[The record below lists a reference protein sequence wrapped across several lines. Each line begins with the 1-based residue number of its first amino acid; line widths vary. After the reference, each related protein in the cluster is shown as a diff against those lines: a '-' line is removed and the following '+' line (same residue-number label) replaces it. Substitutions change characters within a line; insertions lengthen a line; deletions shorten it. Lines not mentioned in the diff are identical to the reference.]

1 MADTASLVAR
11 VKTDGVVTA
20 EKQLDAFSASA
31 TNATNATNR
40 LTPAVSQVDKVIS
53 QAASTTSAKLTPAI
67 SAMEKAATNAAT
79 GGLSKTRIIAQQ
91 AGYQIQDMIV
101 QIQGGTSAFV
111 VFGQQGSQLA
121 GAFGPSG
128 AVVGALIALGSV
140 IANVAFNARG
150 AAADLKELEAAGSRI
165 SSLRLDTLVKIN
177 DATRDFAS
185 SERLSAYKNLGNQV
199 LDLTTKY
206 ENQQLA
212 TKRLR
217 EEAQAAQ
224 DALQDVGGFTG
235 PSQEEATARLAEANR
250 ALNQSL
256 AEEAA
261 IRSQV
266 NGLQDQQYDL
276 AKAERE
282 EKEKLVKAAESQ
294 AKSQQKLISQSE
306 KQAQVDA
313 KRFEQQQKNAQ
324 AYIEQLQRD
333 NDDEL
338 TLVAK
343 HEQDK
348 LDVIASYRDQ
358 GLITAQEYEASRN
371 EISRTARDERLKIA
385 EDEYRAQSQMQYDK
399 AKDAQDKQDKEDAAR
414 QKSFDDWAEGQRNL
428 TNDLKSTLGE
438 QNAVYKASAIVSATI
453 DTYKAATGAYAALSS
468 IPYVGPALGAAAAG
482 VAIAAGFKQVQAIRA
497 AREQGGEAMAGRAY
511 NMAEK
516 GKAEVIVPSSNSRV
530 RTAQQM
536 KQIMGE
542 SGSNKPASISIVNQT
557 TGRVDQV
564 DQQYDNNNNLILTIR
579 EVVSNDLA
587 DSNSRIS
594 KTRTQTRNMAG
605 FA

>member
-31 TNATNATNR
+31 TNATNATNK
-40 LTPAVSQVDKVIS
+40 LTPAVSGMDK
-53 QAASTTSAKLTPAI
+53 AAS
-67 SAMEKAATNAAT
+67 AAAS
-79 GGLSKTRIIAQQ
+79 GGLAKTRIIAQQ

-111 VFGQQGSQLA
+111 AFGQQGSQLA

-128 AVVGALIALGSV
+128 AVVGVLIALGTV
-140 IANVAFNARG
+140 IANVAFNARN

-206 ENQQLA
+206 ENQQLV

-224 DALQDVGGFTG
+224 DAMQDIGGFTG
-235 PSQEEATARLAEANR
+235 PSQEEASARLTEANR

-282 EKEKLVKAAESQ
+282 EKEKLAKAAESQ
-294 AKSQQKLISQSE
+294 VKAQQKLISQSE

-324 AYIEQLQRD
+324 SYIENLRRD
-333 NDDEL
+333 NDTEL

-358 GLITAQEYEASRN
+358 GLITAQEYEESRN
-371 EISRTARDERLKIA
+371 NIARTARDERLKIA

-414 QKSFDDWAEGQRNL
+414 QKSFDDWSEGQRNL

-482 VAIAAGFKQVQAIRA
+482 VAIAAGFKQVQAIRS

-542 SGSNKPASISIVNQT
+542 SGSNKPSNITFINQT
-557 TGRVDQV
+557 TGRIDQV
-564 DQQYDNNNNLILTIR
+564 DQQSDNNGNLIYTIR

>member
-20 EKQLDAFSASA
+20 EKQLDDFSASA
-31 TNATNATNR
+31 TNATNATNK
-40 LTPAVSQVDKVIS
+40 LTPAVSGMDKAALA
-53 QAASTTSAKLTPAI
+53 AASR
-67 SAMEKAATNAAT
+67 
-79 GGLSKTRIIAQQ
+79 GLSKTRQIAQQ

-111 VFGQQGSQLA
+111 AFGQQGSQLA

-128 AVVGALIALGSV
+128 AVVGAFIALGSV
-140 IANVAFNARG
+140 IANMAFNARG
-150 AAADLKELEAAGSRI
+150 ATEDLKELEAAGSRI
-165 SSLRLDTLVKIN
+165 ASLRLDTLVKIN

-185 SERLSAYKNLGNQV
+185 PERLSAYKDLGNQV

-206 ENQQLA
+206 ENQQLV

-224 DALQDVGGFTG
+224 DAMSNIGGFTG
-235 PSQEEATARLAEANR
+235 PSQEEATTRLSEANR

-266 NGLQDQQYDL
+266 NGLQDKQYEL
-276 AKAERE
+276 TKAERE
-282 EKEKLVKAAESQ
+282 EKEKLESAAENA
-294 AKSQQKLISQSE
+294 AKKAEQEAKKQE
-306 KQAQVDA
+306 KRDQIEA
-313 KRFEQQQKNAQ
+313 KRFEQQQKQAQ
-324 AYIEQLQRD
+324 AYIEQLKRD
-333 NDDEL
+333 NDTEL

-358 GLITAQEYEASRN
+358 GLITAQEYESSRN
-371 EISRTARDERLKIA
+371 EIARTARDERLKIA
-385 EDEYRAQSQMQYDK
+385 EDEYRAQSQIQYDK
-399 AKDAQDKQDKEDAAR
+399 AKDAQDKQDKEDAAK

-438 QNAVYKASAIVSATI
+438 QNAIYKASAIVSATI
-453 DTYKAATGAYAALSS
+453 DTYKAATGAYASLSS
-468 IPYVGPALGAAAAG
+468 IPYVGPELGAAAAG

-542 SGSNKPASISIVNQT
+542 SGSSKPASVSIINQT

-594 KTRTQTRNMAG
+594 KARTQTRNMAG
-605 FA
+605 FS